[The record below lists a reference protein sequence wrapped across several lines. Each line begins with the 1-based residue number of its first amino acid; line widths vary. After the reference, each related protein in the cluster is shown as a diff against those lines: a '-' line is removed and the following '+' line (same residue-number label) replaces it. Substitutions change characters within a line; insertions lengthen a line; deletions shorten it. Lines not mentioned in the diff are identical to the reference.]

1 MRCWPGLATTSG
13 RRSSAPSRSW
23 PRCCNG
29 KGSPMADLRKLAA
42 AIVLALSFA
51 APAAAQTLKVAMGSD
66 IKILDPIWTSAYAQ
80 RDFGYMVWDV
90 LFALDEKL
98 EVRPQMVERW
108 EVSPDQLAWT
118 FTLRDNKW
126 SNGQPVTAEDCIASI
141 K

>member
-1 MRCWPGLATTSG
+1 MIPG
-13 RRSSAPSRSW
+13 RQSSAPSRSW
-23 PRCCNG
+23 PTCFER
-29 KGSPMADLRKLAA
+29 KEPPMLDLRKLLAA
-42 AIVLALSFA
+42 LALALSIA
-51 APAAAQTLKVAMGSD
+51 MPAEAQTLKVAMGSD

-118 FTLRDNKW
+118 FTLRD
-126 SNGQPVTAEDCIASI
+126 
-141 K
+141 